1 MTLKAYRVDG
11 AWSSLVYATNA
22 GQAKWFDIQC
32 YEPDARP
39 DFDCIAARR
48 VRRVP
53 QCDQFATFLGVDEV
67 PAHQVVAGIAMDC
80 QSCGRS
86 IYCGRCAGTPTD
98 PDHVICGHCL
108 DRQLDDAA

>member
-39 DFDCIAARR
+39 DFDCITARR

-53 QCDQFATFLGVDEV
+53 QCDQFATFLGVDEDY
-67 PAHQVVAGIAMDC
+67 AHQVVAGIAMDC
-80 QSCGRS
+80 QTCGRS
-86 IYCGRCAGTPTD
+86 IYEGDRWYSD
-98 PDHVICGHCL
+98 HPDHVICGHCL
-108 DRQLDDAA
+108 DRELDDAA

>member
-53 QCDQFATFLGVDEV
+53 QCDQFAAY
-67 PAHQVVAGIAMDC
+67 P
-80 QSCGRS
+80 GR
-86 IYCGRCAGTPTD
+86 
-98 PDHVICGHCL
+98 
-108 DRQLDDAA
+108 